1 MSDRIGP
8 GQSPRPNE
16 EIGRWPIDQTI
27 DWRGKMNPFFY
38 RLTLAH
44 SRLDAEIR
52 REQKRRAPDPFRL
65 LELKKL
71 KLAVKDRL
79 HRFLR
84 SRPEGMA

>member
-8 GQSPRPNE
+8 GQSPRSDE
-16 EIGRWPIDQTI
+16 EVERWPIDQTI

-52 REQKRRAPDPFRL
+52 REQKQRAPDPFRL
-65 LELKKL
+65 LQL

-79 HRFLR
+79 HRLIR
-84 SRPEGMA
+84 SRPEGMV